1 MDFGITFPSYIEAWK
16 DAQLAEDSGFTHAWF
31 YDSQLL
37 YSDVYATMA
46 LAAEHTSRLKLGTLV
61 AIPSNRIA
69 PVTASAI
76 ATINYLAP
84 GRAILGVGTGFT
96 GRNTMGL
103 PAMSA
108 QSMQDYIAQVRGLLD
123 GDDVLFREG
132 ERERW
137 IRLLHPDTER
147 GFLNIEDHIPIYVAA
162 NGPKAQTVTGQVGDG
177 WITTTQPPDAFAA
190 GYDRIAQAAKGA
202 GRPAPFDGGTKP
214 YTVILGMGCVLQP
227 GEARDS
233 QRVVDRLGWAV
244 MPGLHAAWEAEHG
257 PGSNLG
263 LDAPELAN
271 LYKSYIDGYTAESGS
286 PEDRRYLDVHEGHLA
301 YLKPGEEQFVNQQT
315 LARTFTGTPDEIIER
330 LKGLEAAGV
339 DNLAI
344 QTVQGSAREL
354 IEEFSTQIIAKM

>member
-1 MDFGITFPSYIEAWK
+1 MEFGITFPSYIEAWK
-16 DAQLAEDSGFTHAWF
+16 DAQVAEDKGFTHAWF

-46 LAAEHTSRLKLGTLV
+46 LAAEHTRSLKLGTLV

-103 PAMSA
+103 PALPAAAMTEYV
-108 QSMQDYIAQVRGLLD
+108 QQVRGLLN
-123 GDDVLFREG
+123 GEDVLLREG
-132 ERERW
+132 DRERW
-137 IRLLHPDTER
+137 IRLLHRDR
-147 GFLNIEDHIPIYVAA
+147 ADGFLNLDDEIPIYIAA
-162 NGPKAQTVTGQVGDG
+162 NGPKAQASVGIAGDG
-177 WITTTQPPDAFAA
+177 WITTTGPPEAFELGFGNIAA
-190 GYDRIAQAAKGA
+190 AAQNA
-202 GRPAPFDGGTKP
+202 GRSPGESGVKP

-227 GEARDS
+227 GESRTSD
-233 QRVVDRLGWAV
+233 RVVQRLGWAA
-244 MPGLHAAWEAEHG
+244 MPGMHAAWEAQYG

-263 LDAPELAN
+263 LNAPEVAAA
-271 LYKSYIDGYTAESGS
+271 YKTYIDDYADSKGS

-301 YLKPGEEQFVNQQT
+301 YLKPGEEQFIDEAA
-315 LARTFTGTPDEIIER
+315 LSRTFLGSPEEIVER

-354 IEEFSTQIIAKM
+354 IDEFSEHVIAKM